1 MSRMIYLDHAATT
14 KTMLEAAEAMEPYLE
29 VYYGNP
35 STIYEFG
42 EKSRE
47 AIEHSREV
55 IARTIHARPEEI
67 FFTSGGTESDNWA
80 LKEAVHLHER
90 MHGKKGGILTTPVE
104 HHAVLNSWALK
115 EAVHLHESMHPGS
128 RGKILTTPVEH
139 HAILNSC
146 EELKQMGCGISY
158 LNVDATGR
166 VILSDAERAIMEG
179 DDACLL
185 SVMYANNEIGTVEP
199 IDELGRMARRR
210 RIIFHTDAVQ
220 AYGHLP
226 IHVQRENIDM
236 LSASAH
242 KFGGPKGVGFLYIRS
257 EINLPA
263 FVHGGAQESNRRAG
277 TENVPGI
284 VGMGKAA
291 ELAHRRMRM
300 ERQRVRYLRDYL
312 AHRILQE
319 IPDVMM
325 TGNRKFRLANN
336 ASFCFKGIT
345 GEAAAILLDTQGIC
359 VSSGSAC
366 STGSLEDSHVL
377 TAVGLGGEWAQGAL
391 RFTMG
396 PENTKE
402 EMDYVAEKVKYVVA
416 DMRGA

>member
-104 HHAVLNSWALK
+104 HHAVLNS
-115 EAVHLHESMHPGS
+115 
-128 RGKILTTPVEH
+128 
-139 HAILNSC
+139 C

-179 DDACLL
+179 DDAC
-185 SVMYANNEIGTVEP
+185 P
-199 IDELGRMARRR
+199 
-210 RIIFHTDAVQ
+210 
-220 AYGHLP
+220 
-226 IHVQRENIDM
+226 
-236 LSASAH
+236 
-242 KFGGPKGVGFLYIRS
+242 
-257 EINLPA
+257 
-263 FVHGGAQESNRRAG
+263 
-277 TENVPGI
+277 
-284 VGMGKAA
+284 
-291 ELAHRRMRM
+291 
-300 ERQRVRYLRDYL
+300 
-312 AHRILQE
+312 
-319 IPDVMM
+319 
-325 TGNRKFRLANN
+325 
-336 ASFCFKGIT
+336 
-345 GEAAAILLDTQGIC
+345 
-359 VSSGSAC
+359 
-366 STGSLEDSHVL
+366 
-377 TAVGLGGEWAQGAL
+377 
-391 RFTMG
+391 
-396 PENTKE
+396 
-402 EMDYVAEKVKYVVA
+402 
-416 DMRGA
+416 

>member
-1 MSRMIYLDHAATT
+1 MSKMIYLDHAATT
-14 KTMLEAAEAMEPYLE
+14 RTLPEVTKAMEPYLDI
-29 VYYGNP
+29 YYGNP

-42 EKSRE
+42 EKSKD
-47 AIEHSREV
+47 AIEHARAA

-80 LKEAVHLHER
+80 LKEAVCYYERTHE
-90 MHGKKGGILTTPVE
+90 KEKGC
-104 HHAVLNSWALK
+104 
-115 EAVHLHESMHPGS
+115 
-128 RGKILTTPVEH
+128 ILTTPVEH

-146 EELKQMGCGISY
+146 QELEQLGCGISY
-158 LNVDATGR
+158 LKVDESGR
-166 VILSDAERAIMEG
+166 VILKEAEQAISDREN
-179 DDACLL
+179 ACLL
-185 SVMYANNEIGTVEP
+185 SVMYANNEIGTIEP
-199 IDELGRMARRR
+199 IDELGRLARKTGL
-210 RIIFHTDAVQ
+210 IFHTDAVQ

-226 IHVQRENIDM
+226 IHVGRDHIDM

-257 EINLPA
+257 NINLPA
-263 FVHGGAQESNRRAG
+263 FIHGGAQESNRRAG

-291 ELAHRRMRM
+291 ELAHKRMRM
-300 ERQRVRYLRDYL
+300 ESRRVRYLRDYL

-319 IPDVMM
+319 IPDVIM
-325 TGNRKFRLANN
+325 TGNRKFRLSNN

-366 STGSLEDSHVL
+366 STGSVENSHVL
-377 TAVGLGGEWAQGAL
+377 TAIGVDSQWAQGAV
-391 RFTMG
+391 RFTLG
-396 PENTKE
+396 AENTRE
-402 EMDYVAEKVKYVVA
+402 EMEYVVEKVKMVVA
-416 DMRGA
+416 DMRGKS

>member
-1 MSRMIYLDHAATT
+1 MIYLDHAATT
-14 KTMLEAAEAMEPYLE
+14 KTLPEVTEAMEPYQE
-29 VYYGNP
+29 IYYGNP

-42 EKSRE
+42 GKSRE
-47 AIEHSREV
+47 AIESVREL
-55 IARTIHARPEEI
+55 IARTIHARSEEI

-80 LKEAVHLHER
+80 LKEAVHLYER
-90 MHGKKGGILTTPVE
+90 LHGGRRGHILTTPVE
-104 HHAVLNSWALK
+104 HHAVLHSCL
-115 EAVHLHESMHPGS
+115 ELEEMGS
-128 RGKILTTPVEH
+128 
-139 HAILNSC
+139 
-146 EELKQMGCGISY
+146 GISY
-158 LNVDATGR
+158 LKVDESGR
-166 VILSDAERAIMEG
+166 VVPKKVEDMILEHDNT
-179 DDACLL
+179 CLL
-185 SVMYANNEIGTVEP
+185 SVMYANNEIGTIEP
-199 IDELGRMARRR
+199 IEELGRIAQKNQL
-210 RIIFHTDAVQ
+210 IFHTDAVQ

-257 EINLPA
+257 NMNLPA
-263 FVHGGAQESNRRAG
+263 FIHGGAQESNRRAG

-300 ERQRVRYLRDYL
+300 ENRHMKYLRDYL
-312 AHRILQE
+312 IRRVLNE
-319 IPDVMM
+319 IPDVIL
-325 TGNRKFRLANN
+325 TGSRQFRLSNN

-377 TAVGLGGEWAQGAL
+377 SAIGLESEWAQGAVRITL
-391 RFTMG
+391 G
-396 PENTKE
+396 AENTKE
-402 EMDYVAEKVKYVVA
+402 EIDYTLEKLKMVVA
-416 DMRGA
+416 DMRGVC

>member
-104 HHAVLNSWALK
+104 HHAV
-115 EAVHLHESMHPGS
+115 
-128 RGKILTTPVEH
+128 
-139 HAILNSC
+139 LNSC

>member
-1 MSRMIYLDHAATT
+1 MNKMIYLDHAATT
-14 KTMLEAAEAMEPYLE
+14 RTLPEVAEAMAPYQDI
-29 VYYGNP
+29 YYGNP

-42 EKSRE
+42 EKSRD
-47 AIEHSREV
+47 AIERAREL

-80 LKEAVHLHER
+80 LKEAVHLYER
-90 MHGKKGGILTTPVE
+90 MHNGRKG
-104 HHAVLNSWALK
+104 H
-115 EAVHLHESMHPGS
+115 
-128 RGKILTTPVEH
+128 ILTTPVEH

-146 EELKQMGCGISY
+146 MELAEMNCGFSY
-158 LNVDATGR
+158 LQVDESGR
-166 VILSDAERAIMEG
+166 VYLPAVEECVMGQEN
-179 DDACLL
+179 ACLM

-199 IDELGRMARRR
+199 IEELGRIARKCQL
-210 RIIFHTDAVQ
+210 IFHTDAVQ

-226 IHVQRENIDM
+226 IHVQREHIDM

-242 KFGGPKGVGFLYIRS
+242 KFGGPKGVGFLYIRND
-257 EINLPA
+257 INLPA

-291 ELAHRRMRM
+291 ELAHRRMKM
-300 ERQRVRYLRDYL
+300 ENRRTKYLRDYL
-312 AHRILQE
+312 VYRVLHE
-319 IPDVMM
+319 IPDVIL
-325 TGNRKFRLANN
+325 TGSRQFRLSNN

-377 TAVGLGGEWAQGAL
+377 SAIGLESEWARGAVRITL
-391 RFTMG
+391 G
-396 PENTKE
+396 AENTKE
-402 EMDYVAEKVKYVVA
+402 EMEYTVEKLKMVIA
-416 DMRGA
+416 DMRNI

>member
-14 KTMLEAAEAMEPYLE
+14 KTLTEVTEAMEPYQE
-29 VYYGNP
+29 IYYGNP

-47 AIEHSREV
+47 AIESVREL

-80 LKEAVHLHER
+80 LKEAVHLYER
-90 MHGKKGGILTTPVE
+90 MHNGRKG
-104 HHAVLNSWALK
+104 H
-115 EAVHLHESMHPGS
+115 
-128 RGKILTTPVEH
+128 ILTTPVEH

-146 EELKQMGCGISY
+146 MELAEMNCGFSY
-158 LNVDATGR
+158 LQVDESGR
-166 VILSDAERAIMEG
+166 VYLPAVEECVMGQEN
-179 DDACLL
+179 ACLM

-199 IDELGRMARRR
+199 IEELGRIARKCQL
-210 RIIFHTDAVQ
+210 IFHTDAVQ

-226 IHVQRENIDM
+226 IHVQREHIDM

-242 KFGGPKGVGFLYIRS
+242 KFGGPKGVGFLYIRND
-257 EINLPA
+257 INLPA

-291 ELAHRRMRM
+291 ELAHRRMKM
-300 ERQRVRYLRDYL
+300 ENRRTKYLRDYL
-312 AHRILQE
+312 VYRVLHE
-319 IPDVMM
+319 IPDVIL
-325 TGNRKFRLANN
+325 TGSRQFRLSNN

-377 TAVGLGGEWAQGAL
+377 SAISLESEWARGAVRITL
-391 RFTMG
+391 G
-396 PENTKE
+396 AENTKE
-402 EMDYVAEKVKYVVA
+402 EMEYTVEKLKMVIA
-416 DMRGA
+416 DMRNI